1 MTGRAAFRTALPRV
15 SSWCDAKGRDSLL
28 EFHAHR
34 CGACMHGAARARHSR
49 VSLQNGILRTIQ
61 DLLRSAQ
68 GFEMRVLPPN
78 HSFSKAENRVTSTP
92 ANMHP
97 SDRTPKISKQ
107 HAPSHYRSPTLSQTV
122 RRHGH
127 GPIIVSRQ
135 PNFGVINFAL
145 QHACK
150 HRCDRI
156 PKVRKSPAPSRHR
169 PPALSQTVR
178 GHGHTPAAATRWS
191 KNRPRRPAPRQH
203 VCKHRCDRI
212 AKVRKSPAPSRHRS
226 PALSQTVRG
235 RGHTPAA
242 DSRWSKKP
250 ATPTRPRQHVC
261 KHRV

>member
-1 MTGRAAFRTALPRV
+1 MVRRQRSRFVARVPRAPLR
-15 SSWCDAKGRDSLL
+15 
-28 EFHAHR
+28 
-34 CGACMHGAARARHSR
+34 CMHAWGAARARHSR
-49 VSLQNGILRTIQ
+49 VSLQTSILRTIQ

-107 HAPSHYRSPTLSQTV
+107 HAPSHYRSPTISQTV

-150 HRCDRI
+150 DRCDRI

-169 PPALSQTVR
+169 PPALSQTVCGSR
-178 GHGHTPAAATRWS
+178 HTPAT
-191 KNRPRRPAPRQH
+191 
-203 VCKHRCDRI
+203 
-212 AKVRKSPAPSRHRS
+212 
-226 PALSQTVRG
+226 LY
-235 RGHTPAA
+235 
-242 DSRWSKKP
+242 
-250 ATPTRPRQHVC
+250 
-261 KHRV
+261 

>member
-68 GFEMRVLPPN
+68 GFEMRVAPPN
-78 HSFSKAENRVTSTP
+78 HRFSKAENRVTSTP

-107 HAPSHYRSPTLSQTV
+107 NAPSHYRSLTLSQTV

-135 PNFGVINFAL
+135 PNFGVINFAR

-150 HRCDRI
+150 HRI
-156 PKVRKSPAPSRHR
+156 HKVRKWPAPSRHR

-178 GHGHTPAAATRWS
+178 GHGHTPAAA
-191 KNRPRRPAPRQH
+191 
-203 VCKHRCDRI
+203 
-212 AKVRKSPAPSRHRS
+212 
-226 PALSQTVRG
+226 
-235 RGHTPAA
+235 
-242 DSRWSKKP
+242 SRWSKKS
-250 ATPTRPRQHVC
+250 AAPTRPTPTCVQASV
-261 KHRV
+261 

>member
-34 CGACMHGAARARHSR
+34 LRCMHAWGAARARHSR

-68 GFEMRVLPPN
+68 GFEMRVAPPN
-78 HSFSKAENRVTSTP
+78 HRFSKAENRVTSTP

-107 HAPSHYRSPTLSQTV
+107 NAPSHYRSLTLSQTV

-135 PNFGVINFAL
+135 PNFGVINFAR

-150 HRCDRI
+150 HRI
-156 PKVRKSPAPSRHR
+156 HKVRKWPAPSRHR

-178 GHGHTPAAATRWS
+178 GHGHTPAAA
-191 KNRPRRPAPRQH
+191 
-203 VCKHRCDRI
+203 
-212 AKVRKSPAPSRHRS
+212 
-226 PALSQTVRG
+226 
-235 RGHTPAA
+235 
-242 DSRWSKKP
+242 SRWSKKP
-250 ATPTRPRQHVC
+250 AAPTRPAPTCVQASGAARTKATPVACSARHESSVRSRSFVKRMTRSLKTGTLC
-261 KHRV
+261 

>member
-34 CGACMHGAARARHSR
+34 CGACMHGAPRARHSR
-49 VSLQNGILRTIQ
+49 VSLQTSILRTIQ

-68 GFEMRVLPPN
+68 GFEMRVAPPN
-78 HSFSKAENRVTSTP
+78 HRFSKAENRVTSTP

-107 HAPSHYRSPTLSQTV
+107 NAPSHYRSLTLSQTV

-178 GHGHTPAAATRWS
+178 GHGHTPAAA
-191 KNRPRRPAPRQH
+191 
-203 VCKHRCDRI
+203 
-212 AKVRKSPAPSRHRS
+212 SRS
-226 PALSQTVRG
+226 VRG
-235 RGHTPAA
+235 YGHTPAA
-242 DSRWSKKP
+242 
-250 ATPTRPRQHVC
+250 PTRIYPERGLQLN
-261 KHRV
+261 KPIGLRG

>member
-34 CGACMHGAARARHSR
+34 LRCMHAWGAARARHSR

-68 GFEMRVLPPN
+68 GFEMRVAPPN
-78 HSFSKAENRVTSTP
+78 HRFSKAENRVTSTP

-178 GHGHTPAAATRWS
+178 GHGHTPAA
-191 KNRPRRPAPRQH
+191 
-203 VCKHRCDRI
+203 
-212 AKVRKSPAPSRHRS
+212 
-226 PALSQTVRG
+226 
-235 RGHTPAA
+235 

-250 ATPTRPRQHVC
+250 ATPTRPTPTCVQASV
-261 KHRV
+261 

>member
-1 MTGRAAFRTALPRV
+1 MLACTCTCSWDVLVVRVSHPDPDSCQTVLALTGRAAFRTALPRV

-34 CGACMHGAARARHSR
+34 LRCMHAWGAARARHSR
-49 VSLQNGILRTIQ
+49 VSLQTSILRTIQ

-68 GFEMRVLPPN
+68 GFEMRVAPPN
-78 HSFSKAENRVTSTP
+78 HRFSKAENRVTSTP

-107 HAPSHYRSPTLSQTV
+107 HAPSHYRSPTISQTV

-178 GHGHTPAAATRWS
+178 GHGHTPAAA
-191 KNRPRRPAPRQH
+191 
-203 VCKHRCDRI
+203 
-212 AKVRKSPAPSRHRS
+212 SRS
-226 PALSQTVRG
+226 VRG
-235 RGHTPAA
+235 YGHTPAA
-242 DSRWSKKP
+242 
-250 ATPTRPRQHVC
+250 PTRIYPERGLQLN
-261 KHRV
+261 KPIGLRG